1 MQDTLEWRAGWLL
14 NWDQRL
20 LKHIIVRILKKS
32 LIFVQLLLK
41 LRAGKKIDER
51 DALQMSRNAIDK
63 GAVGVDYN

>member
-14 NWDQRL
+14 NCDQRL